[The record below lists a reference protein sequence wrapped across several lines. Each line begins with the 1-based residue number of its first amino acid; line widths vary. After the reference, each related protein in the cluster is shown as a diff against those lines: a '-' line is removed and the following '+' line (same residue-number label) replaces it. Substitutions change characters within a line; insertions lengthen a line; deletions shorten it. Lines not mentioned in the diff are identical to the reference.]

1 MTFEEFLIKKKI
13 DAIQLKDKDQ
23 AFFSEF
29 ESHFLQMGEKSFDHS
44 KKFWF
49 NKLRRAYH
57 LKEEPKPVKE
67 EAKIDEIPASAQNKS
82 VNEAINLEKPAYVP
96 RFKAA
101 SAQKADQSA
110 QNIESDPT
118 PAYVPRF
125 KAAIKTAEK
134 EEDTSQNKEESEEK
148 AKPIYKPRFKAQ
160 IPAQEEKLPEMPA
173 EAIPQSDEPAAK
185 PAYKP
190 RFKPGLTK
198 KNPETE

>member
-13 DAIQLKDKDQ
+13 DAIQLKAKEQ

-49 NKLRRAYH
+49 NKLRRTYH

-67 EAKIDEIPASAQNKS
+67 EGKIDRIPGSAQNKS
-82 VNEAINLEKPAYVP
+82 VNEVINQEKPAYAP

-101 SAQKADQSA
+101 SAQKADQSV
-110 QNIESDPT
+110 QNTESNPP
-118 PAYVPRF
+118 PAYIPRF
-125 KAAIKTAEK
+125 KAAIKTAQK
-134 EEDTSQNKEESEEK
+134 VEETGLNKEESEEK

-160 IPAQEEKLPEMPA
+160 IPAEEDKLPEMPA
-173 EAIPQSDEPAAK
+173 EAIPQSDEPAK

-190 RFKPGLTK
+190 RFKPGMTK